1 MALYDPQQHRALAFL
16 YGQDLAVICRAWDAL
31 ALWLLGYPDQAL
43 QRIHEAL
50 TLARDM
56 GHLSSLAYALDW
68 AAMLHRFRREGDAAQ
83 ERAVAAITLSTE
95 QGFAV
100 YLAWGTIVQGWSLAE
115 QGQGAEGTAQICQ
128 GLATSQAMGLQAVLP
143 YHLAL
148 LAEAYGKSG
157 QGAEGLRVLAEAL
170 LMVNNTGERNYEAEL
185 YRLKGELLLQQGME
199 GDEEAETCFCQA
211 LAIARR
217 QQAKSLELRA
227 AMSLGRLWQRQDK
240 CEAARELLAPIYGW
254 FTEGFDTADL
264 QEAKELLKA
273 LF

>member
-1 MALYDPQQHRALAFL
+1 M
-16 YGQDLAVICRAWDAL
+16 
-31 ALWLLGYPDQAL
+31 

-50 TLARDM
+50 TLAQEM
-56 GHLSSLAYALDW
+56 AHLSSLAYALDW
-68 AAMLHRFRREGDAAQ
+68 AAMLHRFRREVEAAQ
-83 ERAVAAITLSTE
+83 ERAAAAITLSTE

-115 QGQGAEGTAQICQ
+115 QGQGAEGTAQIRQ

-148 LAEAYGKSG
+148 LAEAYGKAG

-170 LMVNNTGERNYEAEL
+170 TMVNNTGERNYEAEL

-199 GDEEAETCFCQA
+199 GDEEAETCFRQA
-211 LAIARR
+211 LDIARQ

-227 AMSLGRLWQRQDK
+227 AMSLSRLWQQQGKRA
-240 CEAARELLAPIYGW
+240 AARQLLAETYGW
-254 FTEGFDTADL
+254 FTEGF
-264 QEAKELLKA
+264 E
-273 LF
+273 